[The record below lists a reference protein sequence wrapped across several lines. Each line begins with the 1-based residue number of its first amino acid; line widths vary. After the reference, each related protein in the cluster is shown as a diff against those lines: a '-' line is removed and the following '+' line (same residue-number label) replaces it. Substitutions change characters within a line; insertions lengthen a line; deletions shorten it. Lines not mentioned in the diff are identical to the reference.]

1 MAQLARLKAEQ
12 GALASPSTAPS
23 SEASGADNVSTPP
36 AERRSP
42 RAAPAGELEAAA
54 RFSAEGSPRAVGAAA
69 CRRSASLP
77 PQPPAATTAVTTAE
91 GGSGEEWREEKRSLF
106 GNLFGGGKRD
116 KEKEKR
122 GSAASADSA
131 NPDGGEE
138 PTHISV

>member
-12 GALASPSTAPS
+12 GALASPSTARW

-36 AERRSP
+36 PERRTP

-77 PQPPAATTAVTTAE
+77 PQPLAAATAE